1 MLMMAKRIAEVQKG
15 VAYTTFTRLAQ
26 RVGVSEER
34 LRTVLGFSAST
45 LYRRKVAGR
54 FTLDESN
61 RLYWLERLLDLAD
74 QVLED
79 PEETQV
85 FMTTGN
91 LALGGAIPLDYARTA
106 PGLEAVR
113 RLLLQLDHGVIV

>member
-1 MLMMAKRIAEVQKG
+1 MTELCQEPIGVQPG
-15 VAYTTFTRLAQ
+15 GSDLTANGGAITA
-26 RVGVSEER
+26 
-34 LRTVLGFSAST
+34 T
-45 LYRRKVAGR
+45 LHRRKVAGR

-61 RLYWLERLLDLAD
+61 RLYWLESLLDLAD
-74 QVLED
+74 RVLED
-79 PEETQV
+79 SEETKV

-113 RLLLQLDHGVIV
+113 RLLLQLDYGVIV

>member
-1 MLMMAKRIAEVQKG
+1 MLSERIAEIEKG
-15 VAYTTFTRLAQ
+15 VAYTTFQRLAK
-26 RVGVSEER
+26 RLAVSEER
-34 LRTVLGFSAST
+34 LRNVLGFSAAT
-45 LYRRKVAGR
+45 LHRRKAVGR

-61 RLYWLERLLDLAD
+61 RLYWLESLLDLAD

-79 PEETQV
+79 PEETKA

>member
-1 MLMMAKRIAEVQKG
+1 MLSERIAEIEKG
-15 VAYTTFTRLAQ
+15 VPYTTFQRLA
-26 RVGVSEER
+26 RRLGVSEER
-34 LRTVLGFSAST
+34 LRNVLGFSAAT
-45 LYRRKVAGR
+45 LHRRKVAGR

-61 RLYWLERLLDLAD
+61 RLYWLESLLDLAD

-79 PEETQV
+79 PEETKA

-91 LALGGAIPLDYARTA
+91 LALGGAVPLDYARTA

>member
-1 MLMMAKRIAEVQKG
+1 MISERIAEIEKG
-15 VAYTTFTRLAQ
+15 VTYATFQRLIK
-26 RVGVSEER
+26 RLRVSEEQ
-34 LRTVLGFSAST
+34 LRRVLGFSAAT
-45 LYRRKVAGR
+45 LHRRKVAGR

-61 RLYWLERLLDLAD
+61 RLYWLESLLDLAD

-91 LALGGAIPLDYARTA
+91 LALGGAIPLEYARTA

>member
-1 MLMMAKRIAEVQKG
+1 MIAERIAAIERG
-15 VAYTTFTRLAQ
+15 LNYTTFQRLTK
-26 RVGVSEER
+26 RLGVSEER
-34 LRTVLGFSAST
+34 LGHVLGFSAAT
-45 LYRRKVAGR
+45 LHRRKIAGR

-61 RLYWLERLLDLAD
+61 RLYWLESLLDLAD

-79 PEETQV
+79 PEETPV

-113 RLLLQLDHGVIV
+113 RLLLQLDHSVIV